1 LPKEQSVD
9 ARNTRS
15 RKAIETLSQAINEP
29 TLKDLHAMLLS
40 VIQRLDSI
48 ENDLL
53 KRMTAV
59 EESVENA
66 QYRVSELEHQI
77 TSLQCQ
83 FKEMQTAR
91 KDENIIQEY
100 RSKEYNV
107 LFHGLPQK
115 GRIENHDQTE
125 AVVRKFLIEELRVS
139 PTQVD
144 AIKFSNAHR
153 LPRTIS
159 AVNSENANNSENVE
173 RSSDNQKYSP
183 IVVKLTSMK
192 DKHSLLKLAPDA
204 RKMKVNITRHLVMA
218 MQVQS

>member
-1 LPKEQSVD
+1 MIFFSFLCLDVALPGRVFFCSDNWVPATCLPKGQSMD

-15 RKAIETLSQAINEP
+15 RKAIETLSQVINEP

-66 QYRVSELEHQI
+66 HYRVSELEHQI

-83 FKEMQTAR
+83 FKEMQTTR

-107 LFHGLPQK
+107 LFHWLPQK

-125 AVVRKFLIEELRVS
+125 AVVRKFLTEELRVS

-144 AIKFSNAHR
+144 AIKFSNEKIYLQH
-153 LPRTIS
+153 PGKI
-159 AVNSENANNSENVE
+159 
-173 RSSDNQKYSP
+173 
-183 IVVKLTSMK
+183 
-192 DKHSLLKLAPDA
+192 SLL
-204 RKMKVNITRHLVMA
+204 HLLL
-218 MQVQS
+218 QTLPWLILLT

>member
-1 LPKEQSVD
+1 VD

-40 VIQRLDSI
+40 VIQRLDSV

-66 QYRVSELEHQI
+66 HYRVSELEHQTI
-77 TSLQCQ
+77 ALQCQ
-83 FKEMQTAR
+83 LKEMQITR

-100 RSKEYNV
+100 RSKECNV
-107 LFHGLPQK
+107 PFHGLSQK

-125 AVVRKFLIEELRVS
+125 AVVRKFMIEELRVS
-139 PTQVD
+139 PTPMD
-144 AIKFSNAHR
+144 ATKFSNAH
-153 LPRTIS
+153 PT
-159 AVNSENANNSENVE
+159 A
-173 RSSDNQKYSP
+173 
-183 IVVKLTSMK
+183 T
-192 DKHSLLKLAPDA
+192 
-204 RKMKVNITRHLVMA
+204 
-218 MQVQS
+218 